1 MVIQTEKVKTLS
13 GIMFS
18 LYADLPYNERR
29 TYNVLLQKRELL
41 RCDLLTPQI

>member
-18 LYADLPYNERR
+18 LYAELPYNERR
-29 TYNVLLQKRELL
+29 TYNLLLQKYWLL
-41 RCDLLTPQI
+41 LCDLLTPQI